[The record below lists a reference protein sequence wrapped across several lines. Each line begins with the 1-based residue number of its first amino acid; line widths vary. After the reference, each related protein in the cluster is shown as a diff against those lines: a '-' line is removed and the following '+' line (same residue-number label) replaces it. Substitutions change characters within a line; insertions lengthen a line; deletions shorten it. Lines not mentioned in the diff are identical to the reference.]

1 MTENF
6 LYYDCFAGI
15 SGDMNLAALIDLGV
29 DSNYLK
35 NELNKLNIGAYE
47 MKISKDSRK
56 GIFGTRV
63 DVIIE
68 NEEHHHHGHEHSHNH
83 VHHTHN
89 HNERSFSELKEI
101 IQLSDL
107 LSFVKE
113 KSIAIF
119 QKLAEAEGKIHN
131 IPVNEV
137 HFHEVGAID
146 SIVDIV
152 GAAICIDYLKPA
164 KIVTSRIELGSGM
177 VKCSHGLFPVP
188 APATLEVLK
197 GIPVKSGNIPFES
210 TTPTGAAI
218 LAVITDEFI
227 ENQNYTV
234 EKTGYGIGHKDGEI
248 PNVLRAMLCKTNTN
262 TFNTEMVSI
271 IECNIDDMNPEIYD
285 YLFENLF
292 NIGALDVFLV
302 PIQMKKSRPANMLSV
317 ICNQNI
323 KEIIVK
329 FILKETSTLG
339 VRISELSR
347 VILNREIFGV
357 ETSLGKIKVK
367 HSWSGSE
374 ISKYKPEY
382 DDCVRISIEKNIPLI
397 KVLEIL
403 NSEIILHINNK

>member
-1 MTENF
+1 MTENI

-47 MKISKDSRK
+47 IKISKDSRK

-68 NEEHHHHGHEHSHNH
+68 NEEHHHHGHEYSHNH
-83 VHHTHN
+83 VHHTHS
-89 HNERSFSELKEI
+89 HNERSFSEIKEI
-101 IQLSDL
+101 IQLSE
-107 LSFVKE
+107 LSRFVKE

-131 IPVNEV
+131 LPVNEV
-137 HFHEVGAID
+137 HFHEVGAVD
-146 SIVDIV
+146 SIVDII
-152 GAAICIDYLKPA
+152 GAAICIDFLKPA

-177 VKCSHGLFPVP
+177 VKCAHGLFPVP

-234 EKTGYGIGHKDGEI
+234 EKTGYGIGHKDGDI
-248 PNVLRAMLCKTNTN
+248 PNVLRTMLCKTSIN

-292 NIGALDVFLV
+292 NIGALDVFIV

-317 ICNQNI
+317 ICNQNN
-323 KEIIVK
+323 KELIVQ

-339 VRISELSR
+339 VRISELNR
-347 VILNREIFGV
+347 VILNREILEV

-382 DDCVRISIEKNIPLI
+382 DECVRISKEKNIPLI

-403 NSEIILHINNK
+403 NSEIIVHTNN